1 MKHHCSVCGKAV
13 SRKLSMT
20 KKLENHQELICLSC
34 IKKIDPIAYI
44 FVLQSIERNLIEEL
58 KTHEKENQ
66 SIPNKS
72 IEKQTKHTIR
82 KISA

>member
-1 MKHHCSVCGKAV
+1 MKHLCSVCGKPV

-20 KKLENHQELICLSC
+20 KNLDKHQELICLPC

-58 KTHEKENQ
+58 KNHKKESQ
-66 SIPNKS
+66 SIPNKP
-72 IEKQTKHTIR
+72 IEKQPKHPIS